1 MVIEPEIIKKAYLQ
15 LIRVLTEYVVVI
27 TRDFRI
33 ISANELFER
42 DFGGSDKTFGDF
54 CHWTNGEAP
63 DPFVLMRGDE
73 HVGDFCYRV
82 WKNRRDQCEDCHVE
96 KCFIE
101 GESFVS
107 EETVETVQGRTL
119 RIRVRAMPVK
129 NEEGKVIFVI
139 QTATDIAHRA
149 YLESQLDSG
158 SGILQSLLAE
168 QYLSAREN
176 ERKFRLLFERS
187 QDMIVLT
194 DRAGKLRDINPAGV
208 RLLGYNSKGDVRKI
222 GAVGELFSD
231 PSDWKKIVA
240 QVEEEGAVHDFETT
254 LKKTS
259 DGETPV
265 GVTANV
271 FFDREGRILGYEGI
285 IRDISARKKSER
297 IIRQTNRELAA
308 INAINKAS
316 SVLGLE
322 DMLKTTVEEISAL
335 LSVDSARIYL
345 LDESGDLIYLV
356 VSKGLT
362 EAFVEKT
369 HMQVR
374 HVGAGLI
381 GKVLATGREMIF
393 SDLAGAP
400 SPFKED
406 LWQEGLKSAA
416 YIPVLS
422 KGKVLGVIVATSH
435 SGHQFTKREIAFLSA
450 VGNEVGISVENRLLY
465 EQTRTAYEE
474 LKKAQEQLIQTE
486 KLASLG
492 KMSAIF
498 AHEINNPISAILTYA
513 KLVSKVLK
521 KPDLDLDERMPDLL
535 RYLETVQ
542 NETARCGDIVKN
554 LLTFARQTDP
564 KFEGNSLA
572 RILDRT
578 ISLISHDLELKGV
591 TLDVDVQEDIPP
603 IKCDF
608 KQIQQV
614 MLNLLINASEAM
626 EQGGRLTARAR
637 RAPSGKMVKIEIIDT
652 GHGISRS
659 DLGRIFE
666 PFFTT
671 KGETK
676 GVGLGLAVVYGIIT
690 RHGGTIEATS
700 EKGKG
705 STFTIHLP
713 IETLDEQK
721 S

>member
-1 MVIEPEIIKKAYLQ
+1 MVVESEIITRAYSQ

-42 DFGGSDKTFGDF
+42 DFGRSEKTFGDF
-54 CHWTNGEAP
+54 CHWTNEDAP

-73 HVGDFCYRV
+73 HVGDYCYRV
-82 WKNRRDQCEDCHVE
+82 WKNRQNKCEDCHVE
-96 KCFIE
+96 KCFSK
-101 GESFVS
+101 GEAFTS
-107 EETVETVQGRTL
+107 EEMVETAQGRTL
-119 RIRVRAMPVK
+119 RIRVRATPVK

-139 QTATDIAHRA
+139 QSATDIAHRE
-149 YLESQLDSG
+149 YLESHMDGDTRVLEA
-158 SGILQSLLAE
+158 LLAE
-168 QYLSAREN
+168 QYLTTREN

-187 QDMIVLT
+187 QDMIALT
-194 DRAGKLRDINPAGV
+194 DREGNLRDVNPAGV
-208 RLLGYNSKGDVRKI
+208 RLLGYDSKGEVRKI
-222 GAVGELFSD
+222 RALSKLFSD
-231 PSDWKKIVA
+231 PADWNVIVGL
-240 QVEEEGAVHDFETT
+240 VEEEGVVHDFETA
-254 LKKTS
+254 LKKKNG
-259 DGETPV
+259 DEVPV

-285 IRDISARKKSER
+285 IRDISARKRAEQ

-322 DMLKTTVEEISAL
+322 DMLKTTVEEISSL
-335 LSVDSARIYL
+335 LHVDSARIYL

-369 HMQVR
+369 HMQLR
-374 HVGAGLI
+374 SVGDGLI
-381 GKVLATGREMIF
+381 GKVVSTGKEMVF
-393 SDLAGAP
+393 SDLAWVP

-416 YIPVLS
+416 YIPILS
-422 KGKVLGVIVATSH
+422 KGSVLGVIAVTSH
-435 SGHQFTKREIAFLSA
+435 SGHQFTKREVAFLSA
-450 VGNEVGISVENRLLY
+450 VGNEVGISVMNRLLY

-492 KMSAIF
+492 KMSAVF

-513 KLVSKVLK
+513 KLVTKVLK
-521 KPDLDLDERMPDLL
+521 KQDLNLQERIPDLL

-542 NETARCGDIVKN
+542 NETSRCGEIVKN
-554 LLTFARQTDP
+554 LLTFARQSEP
-564 KFEGNSLA
+564 KFEGNSLTE
-572 RILDRT
+572 ILQRT
-578 ISLISHDLELKGV
+578 ISLVSHDLELKSV
-591 TLDVDVQEDIPP
+591 QLVVDVQENIPL

-614 MLNLLINASEAM
+614 FLNLLINASEAM
-626 EQGGRLTARAR
+626 EQGGRITVRGR
-637 RAPSGKMVKIEIIDT
+637 HIPFRKMVRIEIIDT
-652 GHGISRS
+652 GHGISEE
-659 DLGRIFE
+659 DKGQIFE
-666 PFFTT
+666 PFYTT

-690 RHGGTIEATS
+690 RHGGTIEVTS

-705 STFTIHLP
+705 STFIIDLP
-713 IETLDEQK
+713 IETQDEQK